1 MQNDPKR
8 PVAAQAALADTRIAY
23 AKIHPGIGVARV
35 GNSDAEGSD
44 GYYIGPEY
52 PSLDPSTFPPTRDAA
67 GAIKRQAARFRIYGY
82 NAAGEV
88 VQELTPDNAS
98 ITWTVR
104 LANRKAQWYVFD
116 AAMDLPAAPVT
127 VNRRNPL
134 AAGAGRD
141 LLAIDSGPVS
151 IGAAD
156 AGSQN
161 ISLLGRFQSPPP
173 QGQEQQT
180 TIVWLGA
187 LLTDQNGRL
196 LVLGGKGLSLPQY
209 DAPLLTIDQNHNELN
224 FNNSPNWFDDT
235 SDGPVKATVSIDGV
249 PIEVTPSWV
258 IVTPPNF
265 APGMVSVRTLYDVAR
280 DAMIEAGQLQFDTV
294 TSFQRHILPTL
305 MRLSSLQWTNA
316 GFAQLFGKGTGS
328 ASFDFGNIEYLT
340 ALSTLPA
347 SGNEPDNNASER
359 QRVFQMFRPPGS
371 TSMPTKQQD
380 MLWPPLYG
388 DTLDS
393 AVPKEGSD
401 FLAVTPELYERLQDW
416 AKGDFTSDYDPDS
429 IYTPPEDRIP
439 LAQRPAL
446 LDAGPLSDCIA
457 DAFHPGCEL
466 TWPMRHATMYSELAR
481 ILPRGQDTPERDY
494 GDTLTS
500 LIVQEPG
507 GPLYGQ
513 APGGLTRWMALP
525 WQGDTAR
532 CRSGYDPD
540 LSPYLPSFW
549 PARVPNQVLLEDDYD
564 IFKDPTYDLTEQ
576 RIPAFQK
583 RAHWNRNIIADA
595 QGNPLPNEQVMQN
608 MVHGFQHM
616 GTIEQRPCPPDL
628 LGQFPAIVWVEILPG
643 APAASAAAIAST
655 AAAAKA
661 AKTRFSIK
669 LDNQAL
675 ASERAERLR
684 QAGWASEAQLE
695 SFKRLL

>member
-1 MQNDPKR
+1 MQSIPKH
-8 PVAAQAALADTRIAY
+8 PAAAQAAPADTRIAY

-35 GNSDAEGSD
+35 GNSDAEGQD
-44 GYYIGPEY
+44 NYYIGPE
-52 PSLDPSTFPPTRDAA
+52 FPLRPPFEVPNTRDAF

-98 ITWTVR
+98 ITWTVT

-134 AAGAGRD
+134 ATGAARD
-141 LLAIDSGPVS
+141 LLAMNSGPVS
-151 IGAAD
+151 ISGKNAGAQID
-156 AGSQN
+156 PLWGS
-161 ISLLGRFQSPPP
+161 FQTPPP
-173 QGQEQQT
+173 PGQDPLT
-180 TIVWLGA
+180 TNVWLGT
-187 LLTDQNGRL
+187 LLTDDNGRL
-196 LVLGGKGLSLPQY
+196 LVLGGKGHAYSQY
-209 DAPLLTIDQNHNELN
+209 GAPLLTIDGQGNEQN
-224 FNNSPNWFDDT
+224 FNNSPNWADDT
-235 SDGPVKATVSIDGV
+235 SDGPVQATVSIDGASI
-249 PIEVTPSWV
+249 PVTPSWV

-280 DAMIEAGQLQFDTV
+280 DAMIQAGRLQPDTV

-305 MRLSSLQWTNA
+305 MRLNNLQWTNA
-316 GFAQLFGKGTGS
+316 GFAQLFGTGMGMPTFDFS
-328 ASFDFGNIEYLT
+328 SFDYLT

-347 SGNEPDNNASER
+347 GGNLPDNNAGER
-359 QRVFQMFRPPGS
+359 QRVFQMFRTPGS
-371 TSMPTKQQD
+371 TTMPTDQWN

-401 FLAVTPELYERLQDW
+401 FLAVTIELYTHLQNW
-416 AKGDFTSDYDPDS
+416 AKGNFIDDYDS
-429 IYTPPEDRIP
+429 EAIYTPTEDEIP
-439 LAQRPAL
+439 LAQLPAL

-481 ILPRGQDTPERDY
+481 IAPRDPDTPEPDF

-500 LIVQEPG
+500 LDVQEPG
-507 GPLYGQ
+507 GPLYEQG
-513 APGGLTRWMALP
+513 AGDLTRWMALP
-525 WQGDTAR
+525 WHGDTAR

-549 PARVPNQVLLEDDYD
+549 PARVPNQVLAEDDYN
-564 IFKDPTYDLTEQ
+564 IFNDQSYDVQTQ
-576 RIPAFQK
+576 RIPAFRK
-583 RAHWNRNIIADA
+583 RVHWNRNILTDG
-595 QGNPLPNEQVMQN
+595 QGHDLSNEQVMQK
-608 MVHGFQHM
+608 MVQGFQDM
-616 GTIEQRPCPPDL
+616 GTIEQRACPYDL
-628 LGQFPAIVWVEILPG
+628 LDQFPPSVWVEILP
-643 APAASAAAIAST
+643 ST
-655 AAAAKA
+655 AAASAQAVAGA
-661 AKTRFSIK
+661 ATAEDAAGARFSIR
-669 LDNQAL
+669 LDDKAL
-675 ASERAERLR
+675 APDRAERLR